1 MKAGRFAVALAG
13 LALLTACSEHE
24 AVARAED
31 RTIEPL
37 EADTLPAELL
47 GLRVKA
53 EDIADVANSTKRPY
67 LAAASLY
74 SLREGEEL
82 QATLQ
87 IGQFADDAD
96 YEDEKFRSRLLQ
108 NVGAGSIQEYQVGG
122 ESVYLTRGDR
132 QQVAVWFRDDHM
144 FVLSTREEF
153 GRSRTLLRRSLELEL

>member
-1 MKAGRFAVALAG
+1 MKPVRLVFALVALAMLG
-13 LALLTACSEHE
+13 ACSEHE
-24 AVARAED
+24 AVARAEE
-31 RTIEPL
+31 REIEPL
-37 EADTLPAELL
+37 EADALPAELV
-47 GLRVKA
+47 GLEVKV
-53 EDIADVANSTKRPY
+53 EDIDEVANSTKRPY

-96 YEDEKFRSRLLQ
+96 YEDEDFRSRLLA
-108 NVGAGSIQEYQVGG
+108 NVGAGSVQESQVGG
-122 ESVYLTRGDR
+122 DSVYLTRGDR

-153 GRSRTLLRRSLELEL
+153 GRSRSLLRRSLELQL